1 MIQGG
6 VSLGYL
12 KKKKI
17 PCDRYKN
24 RGTRPLLTLPSF
36 DGAKNS
42 RQRQSDPRGCSA
54 GCLRGERGCG
64 CRRPADHGRRRGA
77 TRTVAT
83 LRPSHPQPRAPSLA
97 RSRFVSKKVGTSVL
111 PLTFRV
117 SPAQEYE
124 DDFDD
129 EEEEEEDDYGDDDFE
144 EDDSEPSPAPK
155 PSVSSASA
163 RSANA
168 LESDIARATR
178 LENERARRPSRP
190 RGSSPRATA
199 RAGPCLSA
207 GSRAYPREAARG
219 GALTDAQGAPRAPD
233 QALASG
239 PPRRFY
245 DARGRGVRRRVAAG
259 GGAHD
264 PRADARGRHRA
275 VRRARGRHRADRRG
289 RRDAR
294 VRDANRLPA
303 RRRRRTPRR
312 RRAVPRRP
320 LGARE
325 DLEARCAL
333 EALEAS
339 GGGGAAAV
347 RREAAAQKAAKW
359 ARATGDPQHSREK
372 RLAGFVARARAP
384 TRRRCFASGGFLF
397 SSLLRR
403 RRARRARAAG
413 RGARSVTRT

>member
-1 MIQGG
+1 MRRQCFDSKGG
-6 VSLGYL
+6 FTIR

-24 RGTRPLLTLPSF
+24 GGTRPLLTLPSF

-42 RQRQSDPRGCSA
+42 RQHQSDPRGCSA

-178 LENERARRPSRP
+178 LENERAAPVAPSGLVPARDRAGGAVPERRVKGLPSR
-190 RGSSPRATA
+190 G
-199 RAGPCLSA
+199 
-207 GSRAYPREAARG
+207 ARG
-219 GALTDAQGAPRAPD
+219 GVLT
-233 QALASG
+233 L
-239 PPRRFY
+239 
-245 DARGRGVRRRVAAG
+245 
-259 GGAHD
+259 
-264 PRADARGRHRA
+264 
-275 VRRARGRHRADRRG
+275 
-289 RRDAR
+289 
-294 VRDANRLPA
+294 
-303 RRRRRTPRR
+303 
-312 RRAVPRRP
+312 
-320 LGARE
+320 
-325 DLEARCAL
+325 
-333 EALEAS
+333 
-339 GGGGAAAV
+339 
-347 RREAAAQKAAKW
+347 
-359 ARATGDPQHSREK
+359 
-372 RLAGFVARARAP
+372 
-384 TRRRCFASGGFLF
+384 
-397 SSLLRR
+397 SLIHI
-403 RRARRARAAG
+403 
-413 RGARSVTRT
+413 